1 MLFVMTF
8 NHLMSFPFIG
18 AAALHSWAMD
28 AAYGRFGFI
37 SNSEGFFF
45 IAGITAGIV
54 YGRLLTQGRDSEV
67 WPRIWKRIKQMYGI
81 YIALMAGFA
90 LFVAFN
96 HEYLANWKTL
106 HTLNRF
112 WINQPGI
119 HYFLDHPLNGFGM
132 GLVFLYQ
139 PPFFNLFATYIFLF
153 ALIPLLLNQLKKERI
168 VHVFIASILCYI
180 ASQYDP
186 GILERFLLDYLPV
199 KLSWFHLGAIQI
211 LFVTGLI
218 LGFLYTKGHLP
229 NIHKLFVSATALL
242 LGIASLLYITGIDIQ
257 NAPQLGLL
265 RLGLFCLKA
274 YTVFLIRHWI
284 IFKPLALVGRH
295 SLAVFSYH
303 IALTFLLVFFLP
315 KLTILPPA
323 LQYFTLAISIAT
335 IWIPAYLQESIRERE
350 KLIARRN
357 V

>member
-1 MLFVMTF
+1 M
-8 NHLMSFPFIG
+8 
-18 AAALHSWAMD
+18 
-28 AAYGRFGFI
+28 
-37 SNSEGFFF
+37 
-45 IAGITAGIV
+45 
-54 YGRLLTQGRDSEV
+54 
-67 WPRIWKRIKQMYGI
+67 
-81 YIALMAGFA
+81 
-90 LFVAFN
+90 
-96 HEYLANWKTL
+96 
-106 HTLNRF
+106 
-112 WINQPGI
+112 
-119 HYFLDHPLNGFGM
+119 
-132 GLVFLYQ
+132 
-139 PPFFNLFATYIFLF
+139 
-153 ALIPLLLNQLKKERI
+153 
-168 VHVFIASILCYI
+168 FIASILCYI